1 MQVLSC
7 TDPATQV
14 LNQQPKKLIHI
25 FARQSPYI
33 GTLIRRY
40 PVFDKYVPWEV
51 RETAKKK
58 CMCVSVCSCVC
69 VCAGCVGA
77 GLFVYGCVWVCVC
90 RCVQVYVCRCAGKC
104 GGVVHA
110 CVCAVGV
117 TETLV
122 FFLIVFGLCASECG
136 SCLGFESRQN
146 RAGFFFSP
154 DRLLPRAG
162 SALGPVG
169 RLGPQSQT
177 SSTSQMH
184 L

>member
-1 MQVLSC
+1 MQVCLC
-7 TDPATQV
+7 VGGCECVYAG
-14 LNQQPKKLIHI
+14 
-25 FARQSPYI
+25 ACR
-33 GTLIRRY
+33 
-40 PVFDKYVPWEV
+40 
-51 RETAKKK
+51 
-58 CMCVSVCSCVC
+58 CMYAGVQVSV
-69 VCAGCVGA
+69 G
-77 GLFVYGCVWVCVC
+77 VWCM
-90 RCVQVYVCRCAGKC
+90 
-104 GGVVHA
+104 H
-110 CVCAVGV
+110 VCAVGV